1 MCVLACKKT
10 HKYVNMRER
19 ERYIYIIYTNII
31 HDIHTY
37 TANTD
42 HIYKSLETLTDLTLF
57 AIANL
62 LPQGQ
67 STCIACNKSTHI
79 IP

>member
-1 MCVLACKKT
+1 MCVLACKQI

-19 ERYIYIIYTNII
+19 ERCIYIYMIY
-31 HDIHTY
+31 DIDTY
-37 TANTD
+37 TANTE
-42 HIYKSLETLTDLTLF
+42 YKSLETLTDLTLF

-62 LPQGQ
+62 LPQQ
-67 STCIACNKSTHI
+67 QITYIACNKSTHI